1 MPPSCDVK
9 QCCQSEV
16 STCLTKKLFFI
27 FWMLKTC
34 VFREAAT
41 RRVTPN
47 GAIPCLSQSR
57 PYFTD
62 GRQKA
67 CISDPRSYSRQFR
80 PPSADSAGT
89 GWNLNCGS
97 SIACPLFLPK
107 MLLSFTCRHFITE
120 STTYWHASN
129 PSHGRPPR
137 RNRPVFE
144 NTVKNSK
151 KIKKM
156 GDLRVTSS
164 NVAYQLAK
172 TLNLQ
177 YRRFLEKV
185 FSKTTYHERRF
196 MAFKPN

>member
-1 MPPSCDVK
+1 M
-9 QCCQSEV
+9 E
-16 STCLTKKLFFI
+16 
-27 FWMLKTC
+27 W
-34 VFREAAT
+34 
-41 RRVTPN
+41 RR
-47 GAIPCLSQSR
+47 LSQSR

-62 GRQKA
+62 GRQEA
-67 CISDPRSYSRQFR
+67 CISDPRSYSRQFG

-89 GWNLNCGS
+89 DWNLNCGS

-107 MLLSFTCRHFITE
+107 MLFSFTSRHFIIE
-120 STTYWHASN
+120 STTDLHDSN

-137 RNRPVFE
+137 RNRSVFE
-144 NTVKNSK
+144 NTIKNSNEFK
-151 KIKKM
+151 QM

-172 TLNLQ
+172 ILNLQ
-177 YRRFLEKV
+177 YWCFLEKV

>member
-1 MPPSCDVK
+1 
-9 QCCQSEV
+9 
-16 STCLTKKLFFI
+16 
-27 FWMLKTC
+27 MLKAC

-57 PYFTD
+57 PCFTD

-67 CISDPRSYSRQFR
+67 CISDPRSYCRQFR
-80 PPSADSAGT
+80 PPSPDSART
-89 GWNLNCGS
+89 NWNLNCGS
-97 SIACPLFLPK
+97 SIASPLFLPK
-107 MLLSFTCRHFITE
+107 MLFSFTGRHFITE
-120 STTYWHASN
+120 STTDWHGSN
-129 PSHGRPPR
+129 PSHGRPPQQ
-137 RNRPVFE
+137 NRPVFE

-151 KIKKM
+151 KFKKV

-172 TLNLQ
+172 ILNLQ
-177 YRRFLEKV
+177 YGCFLEKV
-185 FSKTTYHERRF
+185 LSKMTYHERRF

>member
-1 MPPSCDVK
+1 MP
-9 QCCQSEV
+9 
-16 STCLTKKLFFI
+16 
-27 FWMLKTC
+27 KTC
-34 VFREAAT
+34 DFHEAAT

-62 GRQKA
+62 GRQKV
-67 CISDPRSYSRQFR
+67 CISDPRSYSRQFG

-107 MLLSFTCRHFITE
+107 MLFSFTGRHFITE
-120 STTYWHASN
+120 STTDLHGSN

-144 NTVKNSK
+144 NTVKNPK

-172 TLNLQ
+172 ILNLQ
-177 YRRFLEKV
+177 YRCFLEKV
-185 FSKTTYHERRF
+185 LSKSTYHERRF

>member
-1 MPPSCDVK
+1 
-9 QCCQSEV
+9 
-16 STCLTKKLFFI
+16 
-27 FWMLKTC
+27 MLKTC
-34 VFREAAT
+34 VCREAAT

-47 GAIPCLSQSR
+47 DAIPCLSQSR

-67 CISDPRSYSRQFR
+67 CISDPRSYSRQSG

-107 MLLSFTCRHFITE
+107 IIFSFTGRHLIKE
-120 STTYWHASN
+120 STTDWHDSN

-144 NTVKNSK
+144 NIVKNSK
-151 KIKKM
+151 KSKKRR
-156 GDLRVTSS
+156 DLPVTSS

-172 TLNLQ
+172 ILNLQ
-177 YRRFLEKV
+177 YGCFLGKV
-185 FSKTTYHERRF
+185 F
-196 MAFKPN
+196 

>member
-1 MPPSCDVK
+1 MQK
-9 QCCQSEV
+9 A
-16 STCLTKKLFFI
+16 
-27 FWMLKTC
+27 C

-67 CISDPRSYSRQFR
+67 CISDPRSYSRQFG

-97 SIACPLFLPK
+97 SIACPLFSLK
-107 MLLSFTCRHFITE
+107 MLFSFTGRHFITE
-120 STTYWHASN
+120 STTDLHGSN

-172 TLNLQ
+172 ILNLQ

>member
-1 MPPSCDVK
+1 
-9 QCCQSEV
+9 
-16 STCLTKKLFFI
+16 
-27 FWMLKTC
+27 MLKTC
-34 VFREAAT
+34 VFSEVAT

-47 GAIPCLSQSR
+47 GGIPCLSQSR

-67 CISDPRSYSRQFR
+67 CISDPRSYSRQLG

-107 MLLSFTCRHFITE
+107 IIFSFTGRHFIKE
-120 STTYWHASN
+120 STTDLHDSN
-129 PSHGRPPR
+129 PSHGRPTR

-144 NTVKNSK
+144 NTVKKSK
-151 KIKKM
+151 NIKKM

-164 NVAYQLAK
+164 NVANQLAK
-172 TLNLQ
+172 ILNLQ
-177 YRRFLEKV
+177 YRCFLEKV

>member
-1 MPPSCDVK
+1 
-9 QCCQSEV
+9 
-16 STCLTKKLFFI
+16 
-27 FWMLKTC
+27 MLKTC

-57 PYFTD
+57 PYFMY

-107 MLLSFTCRHFITE
+107 IIFSFTGRHFIRE
-120 STTYWHASN
+120 STTDWHNSN
-129 PSHGRPPR
+129 PSHERLPR
-137 RNRPVFE
+137 RNQPVFE
-144 NTVKNSK
+144 NIVKNSK
-151 KIKKM
+151 KWE
-156 GDLRVTSS
+156 TSAS
-164 NVAYQLAK
+164 HHQMWHTN
-172 TLNLQ
+172 
-177 YRRFLEKV
+177 
-185 FSKTTYHERRF
+185 
-196 MAFKPN
+196 

>member
-1 MPPSCDVK
+1 
-9 QCCQSEV
+9 
-16 STCLTKKLFFI
+16 
-27 FWMLKTC
+27 MLKTC
-34 VFREAAT
+34 VFREAVT

-47 GAIPCLSQSR
+47 GGIPCLPQSR
-57 PYFTD
+57 PYFTN
-62 GRQKA
+62 GRQKS
-67 CISDPRSYSRQFR
+67 CISDPRSYSRPFR
-80 PPSADSAGT
+80 QPSTDSVGT

-107 MLLSFTCRHFITE
+107 IIFSFTGRHFITE
-120 STTYWHASN
+120 STTDLHDSN

-144 NTVKNSK
+144 ITVKKSK

-172 TLNLQ
+172 LLNLQ
-177 YRRFLEKV
+177 YRCFL
-185 FSKTTYHERRF
+185 
-196 MAFKPN
+196 

>member
-1 MPPSCDVK
+1 
-9 QCCQSEV
+9 
-16 STCLTKKLFFI
+16 
-27 FWMLKTC
+27 MLKTC

-47 GAIPCLSQSR
+47 GGIPCLSQSR

-67 CISDPRSYSRQFR
+67 CIPDPRSYSRQFR

-97 SIACPLFLPK
+97 SIAWLLFLPK
-107 MLLSFTCRHFITE
+107 MLFSYTGRHFITE
-120 STTYWHASN
+120 STTDWHGSN
-129 PSHGRPPR
+129 PSHGRSPR
-137 RNRPVFE
+137 RNRSVFE

-156 GDLRVTSS
+156 GDHRVTSS

-172 TLNLQ
+172 ILNLQ
-177 YRRFLEKV
+177 YGCFLEK
-185 FSKTTYHERRF
+185 
-196 MAFKPN
+196 AF

>member
-1 MPPSCDVK
+1 MPPPCDGK

-16 STCLTKKLFFI
+16 PTCLPRKTFFI
-27 FWMLKTC
+27 FWMLKAC

-62 GRQKA
+62 GRKKA

-107 MLLSFTCRHFITE
+107 CFL
-120 STTYWHASN
+120 ASQVGISSQN
-129 PSHGRPPR
+129 RQQIGTAQTLATDGRR
-137 RNRPVFE
+137 DEIGRF
-144 NTVKNSK
+144 
-151 KIKKM
+151 
-156 GDLRVTSS
+156 L
-164 NVAYQLAK
+164 K
-172 TLNLQ
+172 TL
-177 YRRFLEKV
+177 
-185 FSKTTYHERRF
+185 
-196 MAFKPN
+196 